1 MRAMT
6 MAAALACA
14 GLWNRPISAQG
25 QAVAPPVQMA
35 AAFPADA
42 RVAYVDV
49 DRVAAFSAEGKAASA
64 SLDALRAKK
73 AADLEERSKKLEALQ
88 ERINVGASVLN
99 AAARTALQREF
110 QRAQVDLRR
119 ASEDAQA
126 DVDHARQETMQAFSA
141 KLFPIIGEVA
151 KEKRIWAVFGNDSG
165 LAWHDP
171 ATDLTEEVARR
182 LDAAAV
188 KK

>member
-6 MAAALACA
+6 IGAAIAFA
-14 GLWNRPISAQG
+14 GFGSGLISAQEPRAG
-25 QAVAPPVQMA
+25 APMQPAM
-35 AAFPADA
+35 AFPVEA

-64 SLDALRAKK
+64 NLEALRAKRSV
-73 AADLEERSKKLEALQ
+73 DLEARRKKVEALQ
-88 ERINVGASVLN
+88 EKLNVGASVLN
-99 AAARTALQREF
+99 AAAAAALQREF
-110 QRAQVDLRR
+110 QRAQVDFRR

-126 DVDHARQETMQAFSA
+126 DIDYARQETMQAFSA

-151 KEKRIWAVFGNDSG
+151 KEKKIWAVFGSDSG
-165 LAWHDP
+165 LVWHDP
-171 ATDLTEEVARR
+171 ATDLTEEVAKR
-182 LDAAAV
+182 LDAAAT